1 MVPFFNG
8 RCTKRVSQ
16 FSSKMLSKGEG
27 LDLEADFS
35 PTV

>member
-8 RCTKRVSQ
+8 RRTKRVS
-16 FSSKMLSKGEG
+16 FSSKMLYKGEG
-27 LDLEADFS
+27 LDLEADFL